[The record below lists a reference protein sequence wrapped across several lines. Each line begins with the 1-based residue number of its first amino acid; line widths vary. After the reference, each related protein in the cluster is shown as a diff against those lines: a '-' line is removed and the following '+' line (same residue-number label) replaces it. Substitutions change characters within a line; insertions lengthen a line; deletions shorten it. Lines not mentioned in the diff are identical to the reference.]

1 MAAGLLAVSRMTMSK
16 VLMIGLGSLG
26 GHMLEFLA
34 RSYGP
39 TEIVAADVDEQR
51 GLQKTN
57 NVILG
62 AANMGYYPR
71 MKFLRIDLNDIDGT
85 SAILRN
91 EQPEVVVNSTTL
103 QSWWVLGAQLR
114 EEAYLRLLDA
124 GLGPWVPMHLTLT
137 HKLMQAVRKSGIRTH
152 VISTSFPDAVNCI
165 LSKVGLAPTVGIGN
179 FDLLVPRVKKAVSEK
194 LGIPMRNVCV
204 FMVGHHY
211 HDVRVEEFGKTGE
224 APYFLRILVGD
235 RDVTEE
241 VNAEQMLLTPIPTPP
256 LTGSDPQVAS
266 SAVKNILAIVNDTGE
281 LTHAP
286 GPQGLPGG
294 YPVRLSAKGAEVV
307 VPEGLTLKEAI
318 HINEEAQKYDGIE
331 RIENDGSVVL
341 TEKSHKI
348 MEKLL
353 NYERQRF
360 GISESE
366 SAVGE
371 LRQLYDDFAMK
382 NSKK

>member
-39 TEIVAADVDEQR
+39 TEIVAADVDGQR

-124 GLGPWVPMHLTLT
+124 GLGPWIPMHLTLT

-307 VPEGLTLKEAI
+307 VPEGLTLKEVI